1 MPEGYKSARFR
12 QCFGQPL
19 RVVAPEDF
27 VVLKILATRDR
38 DLEDARIVFRSLAG
52 RIDVELIE
60 HLLNELSADIVDY
73 DFMAR
78 WLALESQFE

>member
-1 MPEGYKSARFR
+1 MLR
-12 QCFGQPL
+12 GQPL

-38 DLEDARIVFRSLAG
+38 DLEDARTVLRSLAG
-52 RIDVELIE
+52 RLDVELIE
-60 HLLNELSADIVDY
+60 RLLNELSTDILDY

-78 WLALESQFE
+78 WLALESQVE